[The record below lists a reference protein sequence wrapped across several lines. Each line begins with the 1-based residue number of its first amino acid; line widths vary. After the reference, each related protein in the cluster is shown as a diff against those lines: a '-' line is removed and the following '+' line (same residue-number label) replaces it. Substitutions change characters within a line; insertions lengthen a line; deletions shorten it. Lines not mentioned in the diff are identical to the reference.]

1 MSPRSQ
7 SWDIFC
13 TVVDN
18 FGDIGVTWRLAKQLV
33 HEHDLPV
40 RLWVDDLA
48 SFARICPELDPQL
61 TQQACQ
67 GVDIRHWHAH
77 FPEEWQPGAVVIEA
91 FACELPATAR
101 QNMAK
106 SRTPPLWLNLEYLS
120 AESWIDECHGLPSL
134 QQNGLNKFFFFPGF
148 SPRSGGL
155 LCEGS
160 LTTERQQWQGSPAR
174 RQALLADFGLPEQPA
189 HTRYISIFTYESAAL
204 PALLTHW
211 RDGQLPICCL
221 IPQGR
226 ALNSIL
232 PWLGVKELPVGTLW
246 QQGSLT
252 ILILPMTDQEG
263 YDRLLWSCDFNLV
276 RGEDS
281 FLRAQWAGRPFLW
294 HIYPQADDAHLEKLT
309 AFLRLYGHN
318 LSPTCYNALISL
330 CVSYDK
336 GQAEEAVAAWK
347 SLEQHA
353 RELQEHAQRWPGQ
366 ALAGGDLASRLVQFS
381 EKRLK

>member
-7 SWDIFC
+7 PWDIFC

-33 HEHDLPV
+33 HEHGLPV
-40 RLWVDDLA
+40 RLWVDDMA

-61 TQQACQ
+61 VQQVCQ
-67 GVDIRHWHAH
+67 GVDIRHWPAH
-77 FPEEWQPGAVVIEA
+77 FPEEWQPGSVVIEA

-106 SRTPPLWLNLEYLS
+106 SPTPPLWLNLEYLS
-120 AESWIDECHGLPSL
+120 AEPWIDECHGLPSL

-155 LCEGS
+155 LCERS
-160 LTTERQQWQGSPAR
+160 LTAQRQQWQESPAP
-174 RQALLADFGLPEQPA
+174 RQALLAGFGLPEQPPQ
-189 HTRYISIFTYESAAL
+189 TRYVSIFTYESAAL
-204 PALLTHW
+204 PALLAHW
-211 RDGQLPICCL
+211 RDGQDPICCL

-232 PWLGVKELPVGTLW
+232 PWLGVAELPVGTLW

-263 YDRLLWSCDFNLV
+263 YDRLLWSCDLNLV

-309 AFLRLYGHN
+309 AFLRLYGQN

-330 CVSYDK
+330 SVSYDK